1 MSRRMRDFMKG
12 GLFCLFIV
20 GLGLCALSLMSGVVV
35 ILVEV
40 PLFSTRQFEE
50 LFGVGVAFCT
60 GMTTCFLSA
69 LGSAAV
75 DFGHRR
81 ENPPSVPEF
90 EAEAGD

>member
-1 MSRRMRDFMKG
+1 MRDFMKG

-50 LFGVGVAFCT
+50 LFGVGMAFGT
-60 GMTTCFLSA
+60 GMLTCFLSA

-75 DFGHRR
+75 DYGSRHGDT
-81 ENPPSVPEF
+81 PPESEF
-90 EAEAGD
+90 KAEADD

>member
-1 MSRRMRDFMKG
+1 MRDFMKG

-50 LFGVGVAFCT
+50 LFGVGVAFGT
-60 GMTTCFLSA
+60 GMVTCFLSA
-69 LGSAAV
+69 LGSAAL
-75 DFGHRR
+75 DFGHRHT
-81 ENPPSVPEF
+81 PSA
-90 EAEAGD
+90 AELKADLGD

>member
-1 MSRRMRDFMKG
+1 MHDFMKG

-40 PLFSTRQFEE
+40 PLFSTRQIEE
-50 LFGVGVAFCT
+50 LSGVAVGFWS
-60 GMTTCFLSA
+60 GVVTCFFSA

-75 DFGHRR
+75 DYVQRR
-81 ENPPSVPEF
+81 WPTQAET
-90 EAEAGD
+90 EADD